1 MNDVGPVPGASL
13 KSIIIGGKTGF
24 SHNFFESKTCTNL
37 MAVERPAADE
47 VFGPLHQWQWPLN
60 CFQKGLRV
68 RPKQVTAAGRA
79 WQVILMSVFFEEA
92 AIIICKQYLRI
103 I

>member
-1 MNDVGPVPGASL
+1 
-13 KSIIIGGKTGF
+13 
-24 SHNFFESKTCTNL
+24 
-37 MAVERPAADE
+37 MAVALELLPKRLE
-47 VFGPLHQWQWPLN
+47 
-60 CFQKGLRV
+60 KRV
-68 RPKQVTAAGRA
+68 RPKQVAAGRA

>member
-1 MNDVGPVPGASL
+1 MVVALELLPKRL
-13 KSIIIGGKTGF
+13 EK
-24 SHNFFESKTCTNL
+24 
-37 MAVERPAADE
+37 
-47 VFGPLHQWQWPLN
+47 
-60 CFQKGLRV
+60 RV
-68 RPKQVTAAGRA
+68 RPKQVAAAGRA

>member
-1 MNDVGPVPGASL
+1 MKFFGLLHPPMVVALELLPKRFEKWLNAVG
-13 KSIIIGGKTGF
+13 
-24 SHNFFESKTCTNL
+24 
-37 MAVERPAADE
+37 
-47 VFGPLHQWQWPLN
+47 
-60 CFQKGLRV
+60 
-68 RPKQVTAAGRA
+68 A

>member
-1 MNDVGPVPGASL
+1 MAVALELLPKRL
-13 KSIIIGGKTGF
+13 EK
-24 SHNFFESKTCTNL
+24 SKT
-37 MAVERPAADE
+37 
-47 VFGPLHQWQWPLN
+47 
-60 CFQKGLRV
+60 K
-68 RPKQVTAAGRA
+68 AGSRA

>member
-1 MNDVGPVPGASL
+1 MAVALELLPKRL
-13 KSIIIGGKTGF
+13 
-24 SHNFFESKTCTNL
+24 ESKT
-37 MAVERPAADE
+37 
-47 VFGPLHQWQWPLN
+47 
-60 CFQKGLRV
+60 K
-68 RPKQVTAAGRA
+68 AGRA